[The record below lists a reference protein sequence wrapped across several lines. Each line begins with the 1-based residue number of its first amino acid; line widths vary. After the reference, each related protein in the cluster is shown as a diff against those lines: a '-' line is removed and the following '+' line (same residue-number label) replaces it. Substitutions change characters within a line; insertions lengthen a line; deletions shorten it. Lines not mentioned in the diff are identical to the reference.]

1 MIDTGSCGAAVVSTK
16 GECDAAARALDLSD
30 KTAHDYTAQWGIW
43 RHWPPGCQ
51 LHGHILYVHHV
62 GNSGACSSTYRC
74 ICRFAPPSPP
84 PPPPSPPSPPAPPS
98 TPPGYLQIDYASG
111 YYMIDT
117 GSCGAA
123 VVSTNSECEA
133 AARALDLS
141 DRTAYA
147 LRTSY
152 DRGYESPSD
161 WAPGCQFKAH
171 QLYLGHLG
179 NSGACSSTIS
189 CICRFAPPSPPPPP
203 RASPG
208 HLLVGLR

>member
-1 MIDTGSCGAAVVSTK
+1 
-16 GECDAAARALDLSD
+16 
-30 KTAHDYTAQWGIW
+30 
-43 RHWPPGCQ
+43 
-51 LHGHILYVHHV
+51 
-62 GNSGACSSTYRC
+62 
-74 ICRFAPPSPP
+74 
-84 PPPPSPPSPPAPPS
+84 
-98 TPPGYLQIDYASG
+98 
-111 YYMIDT
+111 MIDT

-203 RASPG
+203 PRPPSPPAPPSTPPGYLQINYASGHYMIDTGSCGAAVVSTKGECDAAARALDLSDKTAHDYTAQWGIWRHWPPGCQLHGHILYVHHVGNSGACSSTYRCICRFAPPSPPPPPP
-208 HLLVGLR
+208 